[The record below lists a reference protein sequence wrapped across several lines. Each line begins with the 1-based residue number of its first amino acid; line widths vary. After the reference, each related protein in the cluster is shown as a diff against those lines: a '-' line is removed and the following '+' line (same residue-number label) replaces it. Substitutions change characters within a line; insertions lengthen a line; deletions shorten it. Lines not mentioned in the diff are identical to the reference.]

1 MSKWRLILETLRRK
15 RPWLLTCKKRSWLH
29 SWHPFLVTT
38 VLQCHIME
46 QNQFFPEKKEKIEYA
61 TACHCHACVPLDRP
75 ILRQPNMTTN
85 NRTCLTH
92 YTYTYTSSCSLKYT
106 IRYSVKTLTFPMV
119 TVKLVVLQPS
129 ARPWPLSENVPWVTS
144 VVPHLFWPLPFF
156 GPQDAVEAPRA
167 QGGCVGQ
174 PPPNNHA

>member
-1 MSKWRLILETLRRK
+1 MKVNIGNLGKKTALTLDLQKAQLSPLMTSVPSHYGPTMSHHGTQPIFSR
-15 RPWLLTCKKRSWLH
+15 KKR
-29 SWHPFLVTT
+29 
-38 VLQCHIME
+38 
-46 QNQFFPEKKEKIEYA
+46 KIEYA

-75 ILRQPNMTTN
+75 ILRQRNMTTN
-85 NRTCLTH
+85 NRSCLTH
-92 YTYTYTSSCSLKYT
+92 YTYTCTSSCSLKYT

-119 TVKLVVLQPS
+119 GVKLVVLQPS